1 MVESLEARG
10 YGVGMPGYDRE
21 KWGFDLDG
29 ENKAK
34 GLILWKLQSPHVR
47 AFHLSWTSFFTSFVA
62 AFAMAALLPVVR
74 QNLDLTAADI
84 GASGIANVV
93 GAIGA
98 RVIIGAICDTVGPRY
113 GVAGVLLLIAPSV
126 FCASLIVDRGG
137 IIAVRFFMGI
147 GICIFVCNQFW
158 SGTMFSPNCVG
169 TVNATCGG
177 WGNLGGGVTQL
188 IMPLIYS
195 GIKQSGRPGFTAWRW
210 SFMVPGAMF
219 LLLAMM
225 TLLFAQDTPNGSYR
239 DLRKTRAAQIDGK
252 KTLLA
257 ALKNY
262 RTWVLTLNYGYCFG
276 VELTINSIIVSYFFD
291 QFGLTL
297 EIAGIVG
304 AVFGL
309 MNLFCRSA
317 GGLAS
322 DLGGKYFGMRGRLWA
337 YFILQLCAGA
347 LSIVLGNV
355 DDTLGGTIAVMIVF
369 SAFVQSAEGAC
380 YGVVPFVSRR
390 SYGVVAGMVGAG
402 GNTGSAVTQA
412 LFFADNPGLK
422 MSTQDGLVWM
432 GVMIMAVTC
441 TLCSLHWPAWGG
453 MLTPANPSATEEDY
467 YLSDWDPEE
476 VAANLHIPSLRFA
489 MESKSMRG
497 KANYAKYMA
506 ENSVKE
512 GSEDSDVVIAKDI
525 KTDSQ

>member
-1 MVESLEARG
+1 
-10 YGVGMPGYDRE
+10 
-21 KWGFDLDG
+21 
-29 ENKAK
+29 
-34 GLILWKLQSPHVR
+34 
-47 AFHLSWTSFFTSFVA
+47 
-62 AFAMAALLPVVR
+62 
-74 QNLDLTAADI
+74 
-84 GASGIANVV
+84 
-93 GAIGA
+93 
-98 RVIIGAICDTVGPRY
+98 
-113 GVAGVLLLIAPSV
+113 
-126 FCASLIVDRGG
+126 
-137 IIAVRFFMGI
+137 
-147 GICIFVCNQFW
+147 
-158 SGTMFSPNCVG
+158 
-169 TVNATCGG
+169 
-177 WGNLGGGVTQL
+177 
-188 IMPLIYS
+188 
-195 GIKQSGRPGFTAWRW
+195 
-210 SFMVPGAMF
+210 
-219 LLLAMM
+219 
-225 TLLFAQDTPNGSYR
+225 
-239 DLRKTRAAQIDGK
+239 
-252 KTLLA
+252 
-257 ALKNY
+257 
-262 RTWVLTLNYGYCFG
+262 
-276 VELTINSIIVSYFFD
+276 
-291 QFGLTL
+291 
-297 EIAGIVG
+297 
-304 AVFGL
+304 
-309 MNLFCRSA
+309 
-317 GGLAS
+317 
-322 DLGGKYFGMRGRLWA
+322 MRGRLWA

-467 YLSDWDPEE
+467 YLSDWEPEE

-497 KANYAKYMA
+497 KANYAKFMA

-512 GSEDSDVVIAKDI
+512 GSEDSDTVPVKDI